1 MIPSDKQKE
10 AFIELSNSD
19 YLICAYQII
28 EQESIIIYLTLKKLD
43 TYVNIKNTTIHL
55 TIILM
60 SRTIKKISTLITL

>member
-28 EQESIIIYLTLKKLD
+28 EQESIIIYLTLKEKTRYVCKYNNPFNNHLD
-43 TYVNIKNTTIHL
+43 VTYN
-55 TIILM
+55 
-60 SRTIKKISTLITL
+60 KKISTLITL

>member
-28 EQESIIIYLTLKKLD
+28 EKESIIIYLTLKEK
-43 TYVNIKNTTIHL
+43 TRYVC
-55 TIILM
+55 
-60 SRTIKKISTLITL
+60 

>member
-28 EQESIIIYLTLKKLD
+28 EQESIIIYLTLKEKLD
-43 TYVNIKNTTIHL
+43 TYVNIKNTIIHL

-60 SRTIKKISTLITL
+60 SRTIKKLVH

>member
-28 EQESIIIYLTLKKLD
+28 EQESIIIYLTLKEK
-43 TYVNIKNTTIHL
+43 TRYVC
-55 TIILM
+55 
-60 SRTIKKISTLITL
+60 